1 MRRTQW
7 TRRVGPRREARHVRV
22 RAVVAF
28 VAALGVWA
36 GVLPVA
42 HAEGEHHR
50 PTRLVWNHFEPD
62 VPLVRL
68 VVGDIRT
75 GRTTV
80 LTRPG
85 AGRFDTEPVRSPDG
99 RSVVFNR
106 ESDAGVQI
114 VVARIDRPG
123 VDRVI
128 DTGCGAVPDCAA
140 DVNPTWA
147 PDGRHILFTRVL
159 GPFDPV
165 FDDAASALLMIS
177 RLDGSDVR
185 RFSEP
190 GTSGSTKNG
199 GEDDGARFAPDGRHV
214 VFLRDQRID
223 GELFFAIFRMN
234 VNGTGVQ
241 QLTEWALN
249 ADRPSV
255 SPARQGVTAGL
266 VAFETFGGAQPRPG
280 DIALVP
286 LMCRSLTACTR
297 ATRLVTHNAGGPR
310 SSFAA
315 TWSPNGQRLAYAQA
329 PDTSGKVDIWT
340 SRWNGDHAREV
351 TFTGREFS
359 PSWSF

>member
-1 MRRTQW
+1 M
-7 TRRVGPRREARHVRV
+7 RV

-28 VAALGVWA
+28 VAALGTWA
-36 GVLPVA
+36 AVLPAA
-42 HAEGEHHR
+42 HAVDEHR
-50 PTRLVWNHFEPD
+50 PTRLVWNRYEPN
-62 VPLVRL
+62 VYLPRL

-85 AGRFDTEPVRSPDG
+85 ASQFDGDPQRSPDG

-114 VVARIDRPG
+114 VVARVDRPG
-123 VDRVI
+123 AARVI
-128 DTGCGAVPDCAA
+128 DTRCGAVPNCAA

-147 PDGRHILFTRVL
+147 PDGEHILFTRVL

-165 FDDAASALLMIS
+165 FNDAASALLMIA
-177 RLDGSDVR
+177 RLDGSGVR

-190 GTSGSTKNG
+190 GNDGSA
-199 GEDDGARFAPDGRHV
+199 EDNGARFAPDGRHV
-214 VFLRDQRID
+214 VFSRDQRID
-223 GELFFAIFRMN
+223 GELQFAIFRMT
-234 VNGTGVQ
+234 VNGTAVR
-241 QLTEWALN
+241 QLTAWALS

-255 SPARQGVTAGL
+255 SPARHGRTAGL

-280 DIALVP
+280 DIALLP
-286 LMCRSLTACTR
+286 LMCRSLAACTR

-315 TWSPNGQRLAYAQA
+315 TWSPSGRQLAYAQA
-329 PDTSGKVDIWT
+329 PDTSAAVDIWT
-340 SRWNGDHAREV
+340 SRWNGNHAHQV
-351 TFTGREFS
+351 TFTGLEYS
-359 PSWSF
+359 PAWSF

>member
-1 MRRTQW
+1 M
-7 TRRVGPRREARHVRV
+7 
-22 RAVVAF
+22 
-28 VAALGVWA
+28 WA
-36 GVLPVA
+36 GALPVA
-42 HAEGEHHR
+42 HAESEHHP
-50 PTRLVWNHFEPD
+50 PTRLVWDRFEPNR
-62 VPLVRL
+62 PLVRL

-114 VVARIDRPG
+114 VVARIGRPG
-123 VDRVI
+123 AEKVI
-128 DTGCGAVPDCAA
+128 NTGCGAVPDCAA
-140 DVNPTWA
+140 DVNPTWG

-177 RLDGSDVR
+177 RLDGTHVR

-190 GTSGSTKNG
+190 GNDGSA
-199 GEDDGARFAPDGRHV
+199 EDNGARFAPDGHHV

-223 GELFFAIFRMN
+223 GELHFAIFRMN

-241 QLTEWALN
+241 QLTAWTLN

-255 SPARQGVTAGL
+255 SPARHGVTAGL

-280 DIALVP
+280 DIALLP

-329 PDTSGKVDIWT
+329 PDESNKVDIWT
-340 SRWNGDHAREV
+340 SRWNGDNARQV